1 MAWAI
6 GASQPDD
13 WAIGAS
19 QPTAPAP
26 SGGQVI
32 SIIMSKLLFPA
43 FWLKQGENNR
53 RDFLKNSFLS
63 VIGIK

>member
-1 MAWAI
+1 MALAI

-19 QPTAPAP
+19 QPTAAAP

-32 SIIMSKLLFPA
+32 TIIMSKLFIP
-43 FWLKQGENNR
+43 FIWLKQDASTR
-53 RDFLKNSFLS
+53 RHFLRNTLASIL
-63 VIGIK
+63 GW